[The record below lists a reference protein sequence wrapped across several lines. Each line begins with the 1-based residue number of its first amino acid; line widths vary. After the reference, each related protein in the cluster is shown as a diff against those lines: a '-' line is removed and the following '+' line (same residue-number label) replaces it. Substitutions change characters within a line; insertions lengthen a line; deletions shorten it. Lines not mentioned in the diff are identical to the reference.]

1 MNKIVIISC
10 SGGYYNKIQSLLLKL
25 TSWRLGFLMV
35 DILMVYLFEDIA
47 MIPSPKQFLS
57 NLLGVAKAS
66 VVNYPIGN
74 ESSIFVSEITKIS
87 TLPLISSER
96 TSNLFRIEF
105 IFK

>member
-10 SGGYYNKIQSLLLKL
+10 SGGYYYKIQSLLLKL

-74 ESSIFVSEITKIS
+74 ES
-87 TLPLISSER
+87 
-96 TSNLFRIEF
+96 
-105 IFK
+105 